1 MSTALIPERLAALS
15 TITLSPGGHSAPPK
29 DVDPADLKLCGTEI
43 IPWLRGESHTASPPC
58 TCSVIAAFIRGLND
72 WGTDATRAAL
82 IAHPDGHPDQALVVR
97 AMGTAG
103 DGYREQRGFIARDYA
118 LRIGL
123 PLWLDAAGATEAA
136 AAARAHPPV
145 IGRVTASSAAALAR
159 KIRDELTPGFDYW
172 TWRAK
177 RRKVVYAAAYKAA
190 TEALRDRKPAAA
202 VAAAAA
208 AAVAVADAVAVAVA
222 VADADAVA
230 DAAAVAAAD
239 AVAVAVAWGD
249 E

>member
-1 MSTALIPERLAALS
+1 
-15 TITLSPGGHSAPPK
+15 
-29 DVDPADLKLCGTEI
+29 
-43 IPWLRGESHTASPPC
+43 
-58 TCSVIAAFIRGLND
+58 
-72 WGTDATRAAL
+72 
-82 IAHPDGHPDQALVVR
+82 
-97 AMGTAG
+97 MGTAG

-202 VAAAAA
+202 VAAAVAA
-208 AAVAVADAVAVAVA
+208 AA
-222 VADADAVA
+222 
-230 DAAAVAAAD
+230 AAAD
-239 AVAVAVAWGD
+239 AVAWGEVYSKTKALLLEHRAPTAVPAQEAAIVALRQMIELGESD
-249 E
+249 RLRP